1 MYDKY
6 DNLIVKKGLAS
17 LTSPDNPDYATWV
30 NNNYEFLKNYS
41 DNDKEQIYIN
51 SLMDA
56 KYGEKTRNSIRPE
69 NRGAFIEND
78 VWGSYLDDNFSG
90 DANFNTLSL
99 LTNEG
104 KRHLLESGYLT
115 PAEVSIEAQ
124 RQIDEAKEAAKATT
138 SEGIEYG
145 DSWYHNLAEF
155 VVEGIINTQDP
166 GGAAGG
172 SAASLT
178 SQSVRII
185 EDTAE
190 ENILKKQNKIL
201 EKEQE
206 LDKGRMINNTEE
218 LYNQHYSILTG
229 KSDADITSE
238 FDKIG
243 SGYDITIQDENLGG
257 TAVYHMP
264 GSNYYNTFKDTKYLN
279 ELSIEQKK
287 KYLAQYYAIA
297 EKYGIENANYYLD
310 SELQNLIAEKQT
322 WYEKTW
328 NTASGV
334 VKDVPAVLMQTVLTT
349 YGMVRYGIFGDDEDF
364 AKYLQGIDPEDGKR
378 IRDIF
383 NIDYWSKAQQYDTW
397 NSNLIA
403 EAERNGGIAETRSV
417 WTKEQEQDWLSA
429 KTIADV
435 GEQAVWLATSLLV
448 SKGTNLVG
456 KGTNKLLGKAVNLA
470 TKTAKTEQA
479 IARIDKIA
487 DISKGVGR
495 YVKLGVDATPIA
507 ITEAHGAFTEA
518 LEENL
523 GKVNLLIE
531 DTVEARVE
539 AALNEQLHK
548 DNIKRRADKLW
559 NDFLKE
565 NPNIPVES
573 VDYNTFLQQA
583 EEEYKYILKDNYI
596 KEEEGNF
603 DAEREAAAESAIST
617 FNTTLVLSTV
627 KTAGTNIGLKHFL
640 YGAPFRKNF
649 NINSPNIATRLNKK
663 GLLEVVEPSK
673 YSKYV
678 TPIVRNTL
686 GEAFDEFMDTEIA
699 AIGVGYGTGKFDYY
713 LNNNEDIDSF
723 NSVMAGLGGALTK
736 GVENLTDENSYREAF
751 LGLVAGGANVL
762 PTFRFSKPKKGAT
775 FLEKIDHYLMNPV
788 LRDIVESK
796 QEKEQM
802 EQKVAEINKVL
813 QSYSHII
820 KSTGNIMQAAS
831 DLQKSTMA
839 GYDVGMK
846 SSKSDLGTT
855 LMLSLESIESEE
867 EIGKANNGD
876 KENPVSVNNL
886 VEQTLQTIERAAQGQ
901 ITEEEV
907 QDFFNQTV
915 NRDLK
920 GKISTEEA
928 KKRIQDNAKE
938 LLEIRKSIK
947 RIKRELSYDSRF
959 EALDPAA
966 QDAVIRNVLKTKN
979 YTERAEQIKRSLG
992 ITGGGER
999 KVVAGSKK
1007 DYQLK
1012 RGSLEKAIKTLQEK
1026 KELILSNS
1034 KKENKSL
1041 DITSRKSKKG
1051 LLKEIDRSIAKL
1063 KKDLQLLDNNKFDES
1078 GHREL
1083 MSVNEILNLDSN
1095 SLAYVLDPKH
1105 STFFSA
1111 EQQAIIEEVRAKL
1124 EDTISKSEDLSYFP
1138 TVDNPSYYTK
1148 VVADLENGAEITDR
1162 YTNSF
1167 LKYGYDSKA
1176 IDTHIKEEEL
1186 IMNEAQKEAAWF
1198 NHFDSILYTP
1208 DGTLID
1214 DQNKVLNILTF
1225 ADPEYVEK
1233 YGKYRGLDVTNA
1245 LQRSKAWKQFL
1256 DVIGAQET
1264 SLDNKK
1270 EVISIVKSVLENDL
1284 SISDEK
1290 SFNKATEDI
1299 SNNFSPEINKLLKD
1313 YLSSLKEVK
1322 KQKETTVERDKEKET
1337 RERREREEKKRKKE
1351 KEEKETKKEDD
1362 ELAPNA
1368 DNVTFDENSLE
1379 TLESDDDVD
1388 TPEEQQEDTTPNTAE
1403 EKNNQADTS
1412 LEEQVNDSKV
1422 EDVKATTTNDPN
1434 ILAPIEDSI
1443 IPGEEDVVPS
1453 ISPEQQGNTHYR
1465 YEGSAARNG
1474 VLIERTG
1481 AEEGDTTNSVF
1492 KWLEINKVKLQEII
1506 DNELADIAKTNPD
1519 VHFMML
1525 TSEQY
1530 SEGFSLNN
1538 VVFQVVEYSKDIEK
1552 IHNKDRGGVIESNG
1566 KKYLIIGTTG
1576 GMTNNKVSNSH
1587 YIGLL
1592 NMLKK
1597 GRKAHSG
1604 PYYVSEA
1611 FTKIK
1616 KIEAG
1621 WVINSIDGPFNKEYR
1636 TLDELFNNPVS
1647 NPHGLSMKRAK
1658 WLIQENTK
1666 IVTVGI
1672 KDNEVVHAPIDIKG
1686 NSGAIFLMVPA
1697 ANGHLIP
1704 IAIKPK
1710 LLHEI
1715 EEISD
1720 LRNRI
1725 SATIAGLTS
1734 KSFEA
1739 RLEAKRALSKLLVIS
1754 KEGEGVFL
1762 SKDEN
1767 KVVITYMGGK
1777 GNITINL
1784 GDVDATA
1791 QLEKAFFSKE
1801 AGFKLNLSEA
1811 ILGQYLEDYIEAKA
1825 LVTDAAIL
1833 GTANASYTTY
1843 AVDSEGKPIIEE
1855 VVEPSSNNNR
1865 VENSDYISS
1874 TGTVI
1879 YKGKEYTDK
1888 EGELYDSKD
1897 RKITDADLIREIK
1910 TARWLA
1916 EHPNITPVREDSKVA
1931 IYILSDN
1938 INDPKVIRVRKNN
1951 GGIEVLGKK
1960 GAIHEIKERER
1971 IIAKENREKAAKH
1984 KLQSLDNLEE
1994 ENEETVTPEED
2005 KSVDDLVNDLL
2016 YEEETEAEEKKEEQK
2031 ENKDEE
2037 GREVISENT
2046 DNRILSEGIVNT
2058 STDEKMKTSEFIGS
2072 SEFITEEY
2080 LEILDSKGLADLS
2093 GTALEN
2099 KLREMGIDEF
2109 IDPNNKEEVENLFRN
2124 LQSCK

>member
-6 DNLIVKKGLAS
+6 DDLIVKKGLAS

-56 KYGEKTRNSIRPE
+56 KYGKETRLSIRPE
-69 NRGAFIEND
+69 NRGEFMENS
-78 VWGSYLDDNFSG
+78 VWESYLSENFSE

-104 KRHLLESGYLT
+104 KRHLLDSGYLT
-115 PAEVSIEAQ
+115 PAEVKIEAQ
-124 RQIDEAKEAAKATT
+124 RQIDTAKESETATT

-145 DSWYHNLAEF
+145 DSWYHNAAEF
-155 VVEGIINTQDP
+155 VVEALLSSPDP
-166 GGAAGG
+166 MGAAGV

-178 SQSVRII
+178 SQSVQII

-190 ENILKKQNKIL
+190 ENILEKQNNLLDK
-201 EKEQE
+201 EKE
-206 LDKGRMINNTEE
+206 LDKGRMVNNTEE

-257 TAVYHMP
+257 AAVYHMP

-279 ELSIEQKK
+279 ELSIEQKR

-310 SELQNLIAEKQT
+310 SELQNLIADKQT

-328 NTASGV
+328 NTVSGV
-334 VKDVPAVLMQTVLTT
+334 VKDIPAVLMQTVLTT

-378 IRDIF
+378 IQDGF
-383 NIDYWSKAQQYDTW
+383 NVDYWSKAQQYDTW

-435 GEQAVWLATSLLV
+435 GEQAVWIGVSLLT
-448 SKGTNLVG
+448 SRGTNLIG
-456 KGTNKLLGKAVNLA
+456 KGTNKLLGKAVGLA
-470 TKTAKTEQA
+470 TKAAKTEQA

-487 DISKGVGR
+487 DISKGFGR
-495 YVKLGVDATPIA
+495 YVKLGVDAAPIA
-507 ITEAHGAFTEA
+507 ITEAHNAFTEA
-518 LEENL
+518 MDENL

-539 AALNEQLHK
+539 AALNEQLHQ

-565 NPNIPVES
+565 NPNIPSES

-583 EEEYKYILKDNYI
+583 EEEYKYILRDIYI
-596 KEEEGNF
+596 KEEAENF
-603 DAEREAAAESAIST
+603 DAEKEAAAESAIST

-649 NINSPNIATRLNKK
+649 NINSPNIATKLNKN
-663 GLLEVVEPSK
+663 GLLEIVEPSK

-678 TPIVRNTL
+678 SPIVRNTL

-723 NSVMAGLGGALTK
+723 NSMMAGLGGALTK

-751 LGLVAGGANVL
+751 LGLIAGGANVL

-775 FLEKIDHYLMNPV
+775 FLEKIDHYLMNPI

-796 QEKEQM
+796 QEKERM
-802 EQKVAEINKVL
+802 KQKVDEINKVL
-813 QSYSHII
+813 KSYSHII

-867 EIGKANNGD
+867 EIGKATNGD
-876 KENPVSVNNL
+876 VENPVSVNNL

-901 ITEEEV
+901 ITDEEV

-928 KKRIQDNAKE
+928 KKIIQDNAKE
-938 LLEIRKSIK
+938 LLEIRKNIK
-947 RIKRELSYDSRF
+947 KTKRELSYDSRF
-959 EALDPAA
+959 EALDPYA
-966 QDAVIRNVLKTKN
+966 QDAIIRNVLKIKN
-979 YTERAEQIKRSLG
+979 YTDRAEQIKRILG
-992 ITGGGER
+992 VTGGGER

-1012 RGSLEKAIKTLQEK
+1012 KDSLEKAIKALQEK

-1041 DITSRKSKKG
+1041 DITSRRSKKG

-1063 KKDLQLLDNNKFDES
+1063 KKDLQLLNNNKFDES

-1083 MSVNEILNLDSN
+1083 MSANEILNLDSN

-1105 STFFSA
+1105 SAFFST

-1124 EDTISKSEDLSYFP
+1124 EDTISKSDDLSYFP

-1148 VVADLENGAEITDR
+1148 VVADLENGIEIIDR

-1186 IMNEAQKEAAWF
+1186 IMNDAQREAAWF

-1233 YGKYRGLDVTNA
+1233 YGKYRGLDVTKA
-1245 LQRSKAWKQFL
+1245 LQRGKAWQQFL

-1264 SLDNKK
+1264 SLSNKK
-1270 EVISIVKSVLENDL
+1270 EVISIAKSVLENDL
-1284 SISDEK
+1284 SISDEN
-1290 SFNKATEDI
+1290 SFNKAIEDI
-1299 SNNFSPEINKLLKD
+1299 SNNFSPEINKAFKD
-1313 YLSSLKEVK
+1313 FLSSLKEVK
-1322 KQKETTVERDKEKET
+1322 KQSETTVKRDKEKEKK
-1337 RERREREEKKRKKE
+1337 EREEKERLEKE
-1351 KEEKETKKEDD
+1351 KKKREKKNNKKTKED
-1362 ELAPNA
+1362 ELDPNA
-1368 DNVTFDENSLE
+1368 EGVTFDENSLE
-1379 TLESDDDVD
+1379 DIESD
-1388 TPEEQQEDTTPNTAE
+1388 EETVE
-1403 EKNNQADTS
+1403 EKEEITENEVIEAKNSQADTS
-1412 LEEQVNDSKV
+1412 LEEQVNESKL
-1422 EDVKATTTNDPN
+1422 EDVKVTTVNDPS

-1443 IPGEEDVVPS
+1443 IPDEEPEVKAES
-1453 ISPEQQGNTHYR
+1453 SEQQGNTHYR
-1465 YEGSAARNG
+1465 YAGSAARNG
-1474 VLIERTG
+1474 VLTERQGET
-1481 AEEGDTTNSVF
+1481 EGDTTNSVF
-1492 KWLEINKVKLQEII
+1492 EWLEINKVKLQEII

-1525 TSEQY
+1525 TSPQY
-1530 SEGFSLNN
+1530 GEGFSLNN
-1538 VVFQVVEYSKDIEK
+1538 VVFQVVKYTKDIEK

-1566 KKYLIIGTTG
+1566 EKYLIIGTAG
-1576 GMTNNKVSNSH
+1576 SMSGNKVSNNYYLS
-1587 YIGLL
+1587 LL
-1592 NMLKK
+1592 SKLKQ
-1597 GRKAHSG
+1597 GRKNHSG
-1604 PYYVSEA
+1604 PYYVSNSY
-1611 FTKIK
+1611 TKIK

-1621 WVINSIDGPFNKEYR
+1621 WVINSIGETASRDR
-1636 TLDELFNNPVS
+1636 TLDELFDDPIS
-1647 NPHGLSMKRAK
+1647 NPHGLSLKRSK
-1658 WLIQENTK
+1658 WLIQEKTK
-1666 IVTVGI
+1666 IVTVRV
-1672 KDNEVVHAPIDIKG
+1672 KDSDTVHSPIDVKG
-1686 NSGAIFLMVPA
+1686 NSGGIFLLVPA

-1704 IAIKPK
+1704 ISVKPK

-1715 EEISD
+1715 ED
-1720 LRNRI
+1720 VCALRDRI

-1734 KSFEA
+1734 KTFEA

-1897 RKITDADLIREIK
+1897 KKITDPDLIREIK
-1910 TARWLA
+1910 TAKWLA
-1916 EHPNITPVREDSKVA
+1916 KHPNITPVREDSKVA

-1951 GGIEVLGKK
+1951 GGIEILGKK
-1960 GAIHEIKERER
+1960 SAIHEIKEKER
-1971 IIAKENREKAAKH
+1971 ITKKEEREKAAKH
-1984 KLQSLDNLEE
+1984 KLESLDALEE
-1994 ENEETVTPEED
+1994 EETEVETPKEED
-2005 KSVDDLVNDLL
+2005 KTVDDLVDDLL
-2016 YEEETEAEEKKEEQK
+2016 FRESETETEIQEKQESTEEESTEVPIET
-2031 ENKDEE
+2031 
-2037 GREVISENT
+2037 R
-2046 DNRILSEGIVNT
+2046 DNSILSDGTVNT
-2058 STDEKMKTSEFIGS
+2058 STESKMRTADFFGSEH
-2072 SEFITEEY
+2072 ITEEY
-2080 LEILDSKGLADLS
+2080 LEILDSKGLADLQ
-2093 GTALEN
+2093 GEKLES
-2099 KLREMGIDEF
+2099 KLRELGISEF
-2109 IDPNNKEEVENLFRN
+2109 IDPNNKEEVESVFDNLRN
-2124 LQSCK
+2124 CH

>member
-6 DNLIVKKGLAS
+6 DDLIRNKGIAS
-17 LTSPDNPDYATWV
+17 LTSKDNPDYEIWV
-30 NNNYEFLKNYS
+30 RNNYDFLKNYS
-41 DNDKEQIYIN
+41 DNDKELIYLN

-56 KYGEKTRNSIRPE
+56 KYGKGAHAYVRPE
-69 NRGAFIEND
+69 DRGAFIED
-78 VWGSYLDDNFSG
+78 EVWGSFIGENFKDDK
-90 DANFNTLSL
+90 NFNTLNSL
-99 LTNEG
+99 TSEG
-104 KRHLLESGYLT
+104 KRNLLSSGYLT
-115 PAEVSIEAQ
+115 PSELAEETQ
-124 RQIDEAKEAAKATT
+124 RRIDSAKEAATVT
-138 SEGIEYG
+138 ESGGIEYG
-145 DSWYHNLAEF
+145 DGWFYNSLEWLSEA
-155 VVEGIINTQDP
+155 IIQANDP
-166 GGAAGG
+166 GGAYGV
-172 SAASLT
+172 SASSLT
-178 SQSVRII
+178 SQSVKII
-185 EDTAE
+185 EEDTKQS
-190 ENILKKQNKIL
+190 LLDKQNNLL
-201 EKEQE
+201 EKELE
-206 LDKGRMINNTEE
+206 LDKNRMILATED
-218 LYNQHYSILTG
+218 LYDQHYDMLAG
-229 KSDADITSE
+229 KSDEDITSE

-243 SGYDITIQDENLGG
+243 SGYDITIQDENLGES
-257 TAVYHMP
+257 AIYHMP

-279 ELSIEQKK
+279 ELSVEQKR

-310 SELQNLIAEKQT
+310 STLQNLIADKQT

-328 NTASGV
+328 NTVSGV
-334 VKDVPAVLMQTVLTT
+334 VKDVPATLMQTILTA
-349 YGMVRYGIFGDDEDF
+349 YGLIKYGIFGEEGEF
-364 AKYLQGIDPEDGKR
+364 AQYLQGIDPEDGKR
-378 IRDIF
+378 IQDLF

-403 EAERNGGIAETRSV
+403 EAERNGGVAETRSV
-417 WTKEQEQDWLSA
+417 WTKDQELDWVSA

-435 GEQAVWLATSLLV
+435 GEQAVWLILTILISR
-448 SKGTNLVG
+448 GTNLIG
-456 KGTNKLLGKAVNLA
+456 KGANKLLGKAVSA
-470 TKTAKTEQA
+470 ASRVAKTEQTIA
-479 IARIDKIA
+479 IIDKSA
-487 DISKGVGR
+487 DIVKGLGR
-495 YVKLGVDATPIA
+495 YTKLGVDAAPIA
-507 ITEAHGAFTEA
+507 ITEAHGAFHEA
-518 LEENL
+518 LDENFRN
-523 GKVNLLIE
+523 VDLLVE
-531 DTVEARVE
+531 NTAESRTV
-539 AALNEQLHK
+539 AALNEQFHQ
-548 DNIKRRADKLW
+548 DNIKIRADELW
-559 NDFLKE
+559 NNFLDE
-565 NPNIPVES
+565 NPTIPPES
-573 VDYNTFLQQA
+573 VDYNTFLQKA
-583 EEEYKYILKDNYI
+583 EEEYRYILKSNYI
-596 KEEEGNF
+596 KEESANF
-603 DAEREAAAESAIST
+603 EKERDEAVDAAMNT
-617 FNTTLVLSTV
+617 FGTTLVLSTI

-640 YGAPFRKNF
+640 YGAPFRRNF
-649 NINSPNIATRLNKK
+649 NINSPNIATRINKQ
-663 GLLEVVEPSK
+663 GLLEVVEPSQ

-678 TPIVRNTL
+678 SPLVRNTL

-699 AIGVGYGTGKFDYY
+699 AIGVGYGTGKFNYY
-713 LNNNEDIDSF
+713 LNSGDNTDSF
-723 NSVMAGLGGALTK
+723 DSIVAGLSGALTR
-736 GVENLTDENSYREAF
+736 GVENFTDENSYREAF
-751 LGLVAGGANVL
+751 LGLVAGGVNVF
-762 PTFRFSKPKKGAT
+762 PTFRLSKPKKGST

-796 QEKEQM
+796 QEKIRV
-802 EQKVAEINKVL
+802 QKKVDEINKVL
-813 QSYSHII
+813 QNYSPII
-820 KSTGNIMQAAS
+820 ESAGNIMQAAS
-831 DLQKSTMA
+831 DLQKATMA

-846 SSKSDLGTT
+846 SSKSDLGVT
-855 LMLSLESIESEE
+855 LMLSLDNIENDEAISS
-867 EIGKANNGD
+867 ANNGSQD
-876 KENPVSVNNL
+876 NPVSVESL
-886 VEQTLQTIERAAQGQ
+886 VKQTLQTIERAAQGQ

-915 NRDLK
+915 NRDLR
-920 GKISTEEA
+920 GKMTTEEA
-928 KKRIQDNAKE
+928 KQRIQDNAKE
-938 LLEIRKSIK
+938 LLKIRNDIK
-947 RIKRELSYDSRF
+947 RTRRELSYDSRF

-966 QDAVIRNVLKTKN
+966 QDAVIRNILKSKN
-979 YTERAEQIKRSLG
+979 YIARAEQIKRSLG
-992 ITGGGER
+992 ISGKGER
-999 KVVAGSKK
+999 SIVAGSKVDYKLKK
-1007 DYQLK
+1007 DY
-1012 RGSLEKAIKTLQEK
+1012 LEKAIKALEEK
-1026 KELILSNS
+1026 KNTILSNS
-1034 KKENKSL
+1034 KKENKGL
-1041 DITSRKSKKG
+1041 DITSRTSKKG
-1051 LLKEIDRSIAKL
+1051 VLKEIDRSISKL
-1063 KKDLQLLDNNKFDES
+1063 RKDLKLLDDNKFDES

-1083 MSVNEILNLDSN
+1083 MSKSEILNLDSN
-1095 SLAYVLDPKH
+1095 SLAYILDPKH
-1105 STFFSA
+1105 ASFFSE
-1111 EQQAIIEEVRAKL
+1111 EQRAIIEEVRNSL

-1162 YTNSF
+1162 YTQSF

-1176 IDTHIKEEEL
+1176 ADTHIGEEEF
-1186 IMNEAQKEAAWF
+1186 IMSDAQKESAWF
-1198 NHFDSILYTP
+1198 NHFDSNLYTP
-1208 DGTLID
+1208 DGTLIED
-1214 DQNKVLNILTF
+1214 ENKILNILTF
-1225 ADPEYVEK
+1225 ADPEFVEK
-1233 YGKYRGLDVTNA
+1233 YGKHRKLDVTKA
-1245 LQRSKAWKQFL
+1245 LQRGKAWQQFL
-1256 DVIGAQET
+1256 DVLG
-1264 SLDNKK
+1264 SLEASKENKRDLK
-1270 EVISIVKSVLENDL
+1270 DIVKSILKNDA
-1284 SISDEK
+1284 SISSEED
-1290 SFNKATEDI
+1290 FNKAIADI

-1337 RERREREEKKRKKE
+1337 RERREREKKKRE
-1351 KEEKETKKEDD
+1351 REKETKKEDD
-1362 ELAPNA
+1362 ELDPNA
-1368 DNVTFDENSLE
+1368 DNVTFDENSLG
-1379 TLESDDDVD
+1379 TLESDDDVN
-1388 TPEEQQEDTTPNTAE
+1388 TPEEQQEDAIPNTAE

-1422 EDVKATTTNDPN
+1422 EDVKVTTTNDPN

-1474 VLIERTG
+1474 VLSERTG
-1481 AEEGDTTNSVF
+1481 AEEGDITNSVF

-1525 TSEQY
+1525 TADQY
-1530 SEGFSLNN
+1530 GEGFSLNN
-1538 VVFQVVEYSKDIEK
+1538 VIFQVVEFSKDIEK

-1576 GMTNNKVSNSH
+1576 GMTNNEVSNSH

-1855 VVEPSSNNNR
+1855 VVEPNYNNNR
-1865 VENSDYISS
+1865 VDNSDYISS

-1879 YKGKEYTDK
+1879 YKGKEYTEK

-1897 RKITDADLIREIK
+1897 RKITDANLIREIK

-1938 INDPKVIRVRKNN
+1938 IKDPKVIRVLKNN
-1951 GGIEVLGKK
+1951 GGIEILSKK
-1960 GAIHEIKERER
+1960 GAIHEIKEREK

-2016 YEEETEAEEKKEEQK
+2016 SEEEETEAEEKKEEQK

-2037 GREVISENT
+2037 GVEVISENI

-2080 LEILDSKGLADLS
+2080 FEILDSKGLADLS
-2093 GTALEN
+2093 GAALEN

-2109 IDPNNKEEVENLFRN
+2109 IDPNNEEEVENLFRN